1 MKKTIVISLAD
12 IFTDKVTDMVA
23 NDLGLYFLNLDD
35 FIDYRLC
42 DSNRILEKCGI
53 EYLKKQEAKYI
64 KEAFNFV
71 DAIYYISYDLFV
83 NNQVNFTDCLIIY
96 VALSF
101 EQLAKLNEK
110 TFVINN
116 LAFQDRDA
124 YLRSIS
130 NLVVEGDF
138 LVEKSFSNKIIQKL
152 KQNDYI

>member
-12 IFTDKVTDMVA
+12 MFANKVTDMVA

-35 FIDYRLC
+35 FIDYRLL
-42 DSNRILEKCGI
+42 DYNRIIEKCGV

-64 KEAFNFV
+64 KEAFSFV
-71 DAIYYISYDLFV
+71 EAIYYISYDLFV
-83 NNQVNFTDCLIIY
+83 NNQIYFADCLIIY
-96 VALSF
+96 IALTC

-124 YLRSIS
+124 YLRSIG
-130 NLVVEGDF
+130 LVIEGDF